1 MQRIPDPYR
10 VLGVGREATPAEIK
24 AAHRRLAKRFHPDAA
39 AADEP
44 VFLAVQGAYELL
56 KDPLRRAEWDRKH
69 APGPVRA
76 DEPTS
81 SRSPVRKR
89 PFEPKPSES
98 ARPARPAQGP
108 KAPPWTEPGRRTDHG
123 PDPDVYNRSSGAA
136 WSSAAR
142 AYFRRA
148 SADMPSGAANPNTPR
163 WTTPV
168 GTAPKPRYD
177 APPGPAPAAKEAS
190 PRAATAR
197 HPPEPAWPTG
207 VQRIESALTAA
218 LPFALVAGFG
228 AVGRLGPRS
237 AGIVALVVLVVAW
250 FGFYAKPRAAWLA
263 TRGALGGVM
272 GYLAYLGASLV
283 LPLGASVLTS
293 FILAILSIG
302 AVYAA
307 GVALALRD
315 VPVRRPWLPPP
326 GSPD

>member
-10 VLGVGREATPAEIK
+10 VLGVGRDATPAEIK

-76 DEPTS
+76 GEPTS
-81 SRSPVRKR
+81 RRSPFRKR
-89 PFEPKPSES
+89 PLEPKPSE
-98 ARPARPAQGP
+98 PAR
-108 KAPPWTEPGRRTDHG
+108 
-123 PDPDVYNRSSGAA
+123 PDPDVYSRSSGAA

-177 APPGPAPAAKEAS
+177 APPRPAPAAEEAS
-190 PRAATAR
+190 PRPATAR
-197 HPPEPAWPTG
+197 HPAGPAWPTG

-237 AGIVALVVLVVAW
+237 AGIAALVVLALAW
-250 FGFYAKPRAAWLA
+250 FGFSAKPRAAWLA

-302 AVYAA
+302 AAYAA

>member
-10 VLGVGREATPAEIK
+10 VLGVDRDATPAEIK

-81 SRSPVRKR
+81 RRSSLRKR
-89 PFEPKPSES
+89 PLEPKPAE
-98 ARPARPAQGP
+98 PARPAQRP

-123 PDPDVYNRSSGAA
+123 PDQDVYSRSSGAA

-177 APPGPAPAAKEAS
+177 VPPRPDSAEDEAS
-190 PRAATAR
+190 PRPATAR
-197 HPPEPAWPTG
+197 PPARPAWPSG

-218 LPFALVAGFG
+218 LPFALVTGFG

-237 AGIVALVVLVVAW
+237 AGIAALVILAVVW
-250 FGFYAKPRAAWLA
+250 FGFYGRPRAAWLA

-302 AVYAA
+302 AAYAA

>member
-10 VLGVGREATPAEIK
+10 VLGVDRDATSAEIK

-76 DEPTS
+76 AEPTS
-81 SRSPVRKR
+81 RRAPLRKR
-89 PFEPKPSES
+89 PTEP
-98 ARPARPAQGP
+98 RPAEPA
-108 KAPPWTEPGRRTDHG
+108 PGRRTDQG
-123 PDPDVYNRSSGAA
+123 PDPDVYSRSSGAA

-148 SADMPSGAANPNTPR
+148 AADMPSGAANPNTPR

-168 GTAPKPRYD
+168 GTAPKPRYES
-177 APPGPAPAAKEAS
+177 PPRPAPASAEAS
-190 PRAATAR
+190 PRPATAR
-197 HPPEPAWPTG
+197 DRARPPARAAWPTR
-207 VQRIESALTAA
+207 VQRIEGALTAA

-228 AVGRLGPRS
+228 ALGRLGPRS
-237 AGIVALVVLVVAW
+237 AGIAALVVLAIAW
-250 FGFYAKPRAAWLA
+250 AVFYGKPRAAWLA
-263 TRGALGGVM
+263 TRGALGGVV
-272 GYLAYLGASLV
+272 GYLGYLGASLA
-283 LPLGASVLTS
+283 LPLEASVLTS

-302 AVYAA
+302 AACAA

>member
-1 MQRIPDPYR
+1 
-10 VLGVGREATPAEIK
+10 
-24 AAHRRLAKRFHPDAA
+24 
-39 AADEP
+39 
-44 VFLAVQGAYELL
+44 
-56 KDPLRRAEWDRKH
+56 
-69 APGPVRA
+69 
-76 DEPTS
+76 
-81 SRSPVRKR
+81 
-89 PFEPKPSES
+89 
-98 ARPARPAQGP
+98 
-108 KAPPWTEPGRRTDHG
+108 
-123 PDPDVYNRSSGAA
+123 
-136 WSSAAR
+136 
-142 AYFRRA
+142 
-148 SADMPSGAANPNTPR
+148 MPSGAANPNTPR

-177 APPGPAPAAKEAS
+177 VPPRPDSAEDEAS
-190 PRAATAR
+190 PRPATAR
-197 HPPEPAWPTG
+197 PPARPAWPSG

-218 LPFALVAGFG
+218 LPFALVTGFG

-237 AGIVALVVLVVAW
+237 AGIAALVILAVVW
-250 FGFYAKPRAAWLA
+250 FGFYGRPRAAWLA

-302 AVYAA
+302 AAYAA

>member
-1 MQRIPDPYR
+1 MRRATMQRILAPYR
-10 VLGVGREATPAEIK
+10 VLGVGRDATTAEIK
-24 AAHRRLAKRFHPDAA
+24 AAHRRLVKRFHPDTA

-44 VFLAVQGAYELL
+44 GFLAVQGAYELL

-76 DEPTS
+76 GETTS
-81 SRSPVRKR
+81 RRSPLRKR
-89 PFEPKPSES
+89 PPEPKPSEPG
-98 ARPARPAQGP
+98 RPARPAQGP
-108 KAPPWTEPGRRTDHG
+108 KTPPWTP
-123 PDPDVYNRSSGAA
+123 
-136 WSSAAR
+136 
-142 AYFRRA
+142 
-148 SADMPSGAANPNTPR
+148 
-163 WTTPV
+163 PV
-168 GTAPKPRYD
+168 GAAPKPRYD
-177 APPGPAPAAKEAS
+177 APPRPAPAAEEAS
-190 PRAATAR
+190 SRPATAR
-197 HPPEPAWPTG
+197 HPARLAWPSG

-237 AGIVALVVLVVAW
+237 AGIVALVVLAVAW
-250 FGFYAKPRAAWLA
+250 FGFYGKPRAAWLA

-283 LPLGASVLTS
+283 LPLGASVLPS

-302 AVYAA
+302 AAYAA

-326 GSPD
+326 GRPD